1 MVTDP
6 ISDFII
12 QIKNACMVGKEHVS
26 IPYSKFK
33 FAVANKLRDS
43 GYVKSVTKRGK
54 KARKNIEI
62 ELIYNKDGTP
72 RINDVARL
80 SKPSRRIYK
89 GASAIRPV
97 KYGTGSL
104 ILSTPKGILTDREA
118 KKEKVGGEAL
128 FEIW

>member
-12 QIKNACMVGKEHVS
+12 RIKNASNAKKDVAI

-33 FAVANKLRDS
+33 FAIAHKLKDA
-43 GYVKSVTKRGK
+43 GYIKDVTKRGK
-54 KARKNIEI
+54 KTRKCVEIEI
-62 ELIYNKDGTP
+62 KYDEKGNAQIRGVQ
-72 RINDVARL
+72 RV
-80 SKPSRRIYK
+80 SKPGKRVYEPVNKIKS
-89 GASAIRPV
+89 V

-104 ILSTPKGILTDREA
+104 ILSTPKGVLTDREA

-128 FEIW
+128 FKIW